1 MAAKK
6 KSSSG
11 NGVDA
16 AVQKARAAI
25 EAANEALA
33 AVGLARLTVEERQV
47 SSGRLREGEPRALAT
62 ILDTVDAHPELFVSL
77 ADRDGGKDPD
87 VLETAPAR
95 AALARVAALASLEED
110 LDALLTAVSDDRLA
124 SAAFVKSV
132 TVPAYGIAKAN
143 APVNPKLRKSIAG
156 ALDFYGKGARTRAA
170 KNAKKTK

>member
-6 KSSSG
+6 KSSKG

-77 ADRDGGKDPD
+77 ADRDG
-87 VLETAPAR
+87 VRIQLEDIFEAELPK
-95 AALARVAALASLEED
+95 
-110 LDALLTAVSDDRLA
+110 RLA
-124 SAAFVKSV
+124 AVMNG
-132 TVPAYGIAKAN
+132 YDEQ
-143 APVNPKLRKSIAG
+143 PVSRW
-156 ALDFYGKGARTRAA
+156 D
-170 KNAKKTK
+170 